1 MEQARFIHAVDVG
14 GLELLQA
21 TYERQR
27 FSRHSHEGYT
37 IGVIECGAQRF
48 FRNGSNH
55 VASQDCLIIVNA
67 DEVHDGH
74 AASEGGWSYQAIY
87 PLPAV
92 FAELSDELQLGG
104 LPYFRDSV
112 IHDPLLARQLRQLF
126 RLLAAGQGGN
136 SLQRQA
142 LMMDAMAQLMLRH
155 GGQRRSVAMLQ
166 EAPLAVQRVR
176 DYIDAHCQDNL
187 GIETLAAIAG
197 LNPFYLTRLFQ
208 RTVGLPPHT
217 YQLQQRIALARRLI
231 LQGMALRDVAQQA
244 GFVDQSH
251 LNRCFKRI
259 MGVTPGRYGLLPA
272 AAAVLRD

>member
-1 MEQARFIHAVDVG
+1 MEQARFIHAADVG

-67 DEVHDGH
+67 DEVHDGR

-104 LPYFRDSV
+104 LPYFRD
-112 IHDPLLARQLRQLF
+112 
-126 RLLAAGQGGN
+126 
-136 SLQRQA
+136 
-142 LMMDAMAQLMLRH
+142 
-155 GGQRRSVAMLQ
+155 
-166 EAPLAVQRVR
+166 
-176 DYIDAHCQDNL
+176 
-187 GIETLAAIAG
+187 
-197 LNPFYLTRLFQ
+197 
-208 RTVGLPPHT
+208 
-217 YQLQQRIALARRLI
+217 
-231 LQGMALRDVAQQA
+231 
-244 GFVDQSH
+244 
-251 LNRCFKRI
+251 
-259 MGVTPGRYGLLPA
+259 
-272 AAAVLRD
+272 